1 MPEPD
6 VPLRVAVLADAAT
19 GGRFRSLLE
28 GQGVV
33 VVDAAACQQI
43 GEVADVLLVDVATQ
57 DTDPRAILA
66 WSPVPVLFNEG
77 GVADDEVWH
86 RRLLAKLEWLAQ
98 ASGRDAGPVPA
109 RRDADAGIADGA
121 PARVVVL
128 GASLGGPR
136 ALARFFEALPGG
148 LPVSFLLVQHMA
160 EAFQD
165 MLCGQLERCASYPVA
180 VLEGEQAITAGR
192 AWIVPADARVTFDGQ
207 GRAQRLEDGWGPG
220 FRPSIDAVLESAAVN
235 WGGQCGAILFSGA
248 GDDGVGGSAAVVRQ
262 GGFVWTQ
269 SPESCVMPGLPDAV
283 RRAGHDS
290 FSGSPEELAQELYRH
305 CSAVQHRPC

>member
-6 VPLRVAVLADAAT
+6 VPLRVALLADAAT
-19 GGRFRSLLE
+19 GGRFRALLE
-28 GQGVV
+28 GRGVV

-43 GEVADVLLVDVATQ
+43 SDVADVLLVDVATQ
-57 DTDPRAILA
+57 DADPQAILA
-66 WSPVPVLFNEG
+66 WSPLPVLFNEG
-77 GVADDEVWH
+77 GVVDDAVWH
-86 RRLLAKLEWLAQ
+86 RRLLAKLEWLAR
-98 ASGRDAGPVPA
+98 AAGREA
-109 RRDADAGIADGA
+109 RHEADAVDER

-128 GASLGGPR
+128 GGSLGGPR

-148 LPVSFLLVQHMA
+148 LPVGFLLVQHMA

-165 MLCGQLERCASYPVA
+165 MLCGQLGRCASYPVA
-180 VLEGEQAITAGR
+180 VLDGGQAITAGR
-192 AWIVPADARVTFDGQ
+192 AWIVPADARMAFDGQ

-220 FRPSIDAVLESAAVN
+220 FRPSIDAVLESAAVS